1 MTLEELA
8 ALPARIEALEAEIRK
23 LKAQKNET
31 GKTVYTV
38 KEAAEYMA
46 TSAPAIR
53 EWIRSGKLPAFKLS
67 RDGKTL
73 RMYRRDLDALI
84 EILKGESA

>member
-46 TSAPAIR
+46 TSAPTIR
-53 EWIRSGKLPAFKLS
+53 EWALRPALFLCDLRRKL
-67 RDGKTL
+67 T
-73 RMYRRDLDALI
+73 
-84 EILKGESA
+84 GESDTL

>member
-38 KEAAEYMA
+38 KEAA
-46 TSAPAIR
+46 
-53 EWIRSGKLPAFKLS
+53 
-67 RDGKTL
+67 
-73 RMYRRDLDALI
+73 
-84 EILKGESA
+84 